1 MRFYP
6 TRTRSSISGTTL
18 LSEDCFHLD
27 GRKSFSLL
35 VGGDCMI
42 DRIFDSFGPPTDLV
56 SLLGTGLALYEDRF
70 NLSGTCLLRMDCV
83 PRFREMFVGELS
95 S

>member
-1 MRFYP
+1 
-6 TRTRSSISGTTL
+6 
-18 LSEDCFHLD
+18 
-27 GRKSFSLL
+27 
-35 VGGDCMI
+35 MI